1 MMKKRIFQWFTFF
14 LLLLTVLMAINNVV
28 MDDAAVRALAK
39 KTAVEAAGCGDA
51 CRMSGFR
58 GERGMINETI
68 EYDFDPQGHYVVQC
82 HRAMLAVG
90 EYICVVTEG
99 KRVAPASSATTT
111 ATPPPSHSAH

>member
-1 MMKKRIFQWFTFF
+1 MMKKRIFQYFTFF
-14 LLLLTVLMAINNVV
+14 LLLLTAMMAINNVLI
-28 MDDAAVRALAK
+28 DDAAVRGLAK

-82 HRAMLAVG
+82 HRKMLAVG
-90 EYICVVTEG
+90 DYVCVVTEG
-99 KRVAPASSATTT
+99 KVSAKSAPSGAPSAT
-111 ATPPPSHSAH
+111 PRPSH